1 MVLQGQFLLPSL
13 DLYPLG
19 KGWCSWDRWCWSS
32 FVCPVVKR
40 DKICPE
46 TCLCVKMENQEENPE
61 MHIWFRFSM
70 WCFSSSVTAPAA
82 LTQPKWSNLSKRS
95 KKTDQI
101 SDQIL
106 PQVLS
111 LSTNDGPPLRD
122 QNTHWVELC
131 WLSRGGG
138 CMHKWSLKYVLLSLR
153 TFNPLSPLIYFHNQ
167 HSFFSL
173 FLDRAD
179 VLFAA
184 SRESSVTW

>member
-1 MVLQGQFLLPSL
+1 M
-13 DLYPLG
+13 D
-19 KGWCSWDRWCWSS
+19 
-32 FVCPVVKR
+32 
-40 DKICPE
+40 
-46 TCLCVKMENQEENPE
+46 NQEENPE

-70 WCFSSSVTAPAA
+70 WFFSSSVTAPAA

-138 CMHKWSLKYVLLSLR
+138 CMHKWSLQ
-153 TFNPLSPLIYFHNQ
+153 YFCNCWGPSSDFQLMCINQ
-167 HSFFSL
+167 HSFSLFSGQCWRPICSPTRESPLYHLVTVSDLANHDEFKATSLTLLFPFSL
-173 FLDRAD
+173 
-179 VLFAA
+179 
-184 SRESSVTW
+184 